1 MKVRKTVKTSKAVR
15 RWGLLAVCSVGALLL
30 GAPSGGHTAPSAS
43 VPQRHIVAGEGI
55 LPPPVLRLVSN
66 LG

>member
-1 MKVRKTVKTSKAVR
+1 MKTSKAVR

-30 GAPSGGHTAPSAS
+30 CAPPTGHTPPSAS
-43 VPQRHIVAGEGI
+43 VPQKHVVAGEGI
-55 LPPPVLRLVSN
+55 LPPPVLNLVTN